1 MRIARIVSVALLVC
15 TAVMVSASPL
25 SLEEYRGSWL
35 LVVLT
40 DDVEDPRPFEFN
52 LAIAVGWD
60 PLAAR
65 GVAVLD
71 VFPPRWDV
79 RSVAA
84 QFAVAGPGFAA
95 ILVSPE
101 SDTVFVTQRKPT
113 VDELVQQIDGWSP
126 GS

>member
-1 MRIARIVSVALLVC
+1 M
-15 TAVMVSASPL
+15 
-25 SLEEYRGSWL
+25 

-60 PLAAR
+60 VLDAR

-79 RSVAA
+79 RSIAA
-84 QFAVAGPGFAA
+84 QFAVAEPGFAA

-113 VDELVQQIDGWSP
+113 VDELAAQIDGWSP
-126 GS
+126 RS